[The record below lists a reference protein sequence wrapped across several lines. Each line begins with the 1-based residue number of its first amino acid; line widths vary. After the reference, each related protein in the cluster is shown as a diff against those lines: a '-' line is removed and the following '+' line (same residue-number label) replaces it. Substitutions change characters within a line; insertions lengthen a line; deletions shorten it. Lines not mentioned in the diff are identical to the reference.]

1 MDTINT
7 PTPQQFEAVR
17 DQNEQIYWTGRPAC
31 LPFFLT
37 GVPLLLVGLLWGT
50 IDYSFIRQ
58 MLHGMLYHGQAM
70 RLNGFPLLFILCHAL
85 LPGVLGMLNMARLFL
100 AYGNTC
106 YAYTN
111 KRLMMRSGFWGI
123 DFKTIDY
130 DKIQELEVD
139 VDPIENVL
147 GVGTIRA
154 FSGSTTSKG
163 TRIYDE
169 FAAIPRPYDV
179 FKNIKQ
185 VSVDIKTDWN
195 YPNALRPED
204 NPGYRTQYTPKQ
216 N

>member
-7 PTPQQFEAVR
+7 PTPQPFEAVR
-17 DQNEQIYWTGRPAC
+17 DQNEQVYWTSRPTFF
-31 LPFFLT
+31 PFMLT
-37 GVPLLLVGLLWGT
+37 GVPFLIVGLLWGAM
-50 IDYSFIRQ
+50 DYFGFIRHL
-58 MLHGMLYHGQAM
+58 MHGEGKKIVEFAIPFFALH
-70 RLNGFPLLFILCHAL
+70 L
-85 LPGVLGMLNMARLFL
+85 LPLWLSLLNMARLFL
-100 AYGNTC
+100 VYGNTC

-139 VDPIENVL
+139 VDPVEKML

-154 FSGSTTSKG
+154 FSGNTTSKG

-169 FAAIPRPYDV
+169 FVGIPKPYAV

-185 VSVDIKTDWN
+185 VSVDIKTDWH

-204 NPGYRTQYTPKQ
+204 NPSYRTQYTPKQ

>member
-1 MDTINT
+1 MDAITT

-17 DQNEQIYWTGRPAC
+17 DPNEQIYWTGRPAF
-31 LPFFLT
+31 LPFILA
-37 GVPLLLVGLLWGT
+37 GVPFLIVGLLWGAM
-50 IDYSFIRQ
+50 DYFGFIRHL
-58 MLHGMLYHGQAM
+58 LHGGSHKIV
-70 RLNGFPLLFILCHAL
+70 GFAIPFFALHL
-85 LPGVLGMLNMARLFL
+85 LPLWLSLLNMARLFL
-100 AYGNTC
+100 VYGNTC

-111 KRLMMRSGFWGI
+111 RRLMMRSGFWGI

-139 VDPIENVL
+139 VDPIEQML

-154 FSGSTTSKG
+154 FSGNTTSKG
-163 TRIYDE
+163 MRIYDE
-169 FAAIPRPYDV
+169 FVGIPRPYDV
-179 FKNIKQ
+179 FKSIKQ